1 MVKQRWTSLR
11 QQVTSSIQ
19 IGEMSCFNQHKA
31 VEFEYRF
38 AYSKFLC

>member
-1 MVKQRWTSLR
+1 
-11 QQVTSSIQ
+11 
-19 IGEMSCFNQHKA
+19 MSCFNQHKA